1 MPDEKG
7 EEGQL
12 VEVFVT
18 GVSMSG
24 KSELKN
30 DSDRSAEKDP
40 KDSERG
46 EVSDS

>member
-1 MPDEKG
+1 MPNEKADD
-7 EEGQL
+7 GQV
-12 VEVFVT
+12 VEIFVT

-24 KSELKN
+24 KSELNN

>member
-1 MPDEKG
+1 MPDEK
-7 EEGQL
+7 EEQL

-40 KDSERG
+40 KDSERREG
-46 EVSDS
+46 DDS

>member
-40 KDSERG
+40 KDSEGR
-46 EVSDS
+46 ESNDS

>member
-40 KDSERG
+40 KDSEGR
-46 EVSDS
+46 ESNNS

>member
-1 MPDEKG
+1 MPDEK
-7 EEGQL
+7 EEQL

-40 KDSERG
+40 KDSERR
-46 EVSDS
+46 ESDDS

>member
-1 MPDEKG
+1 MSDKEK
-7 EEGQL
+7 QV

-30 DSDRSAEKDP
+30 DSCRSNEKDSISSDG
-40 KDSERG
+40 KKIDDS
-46 EVSDS
+46 